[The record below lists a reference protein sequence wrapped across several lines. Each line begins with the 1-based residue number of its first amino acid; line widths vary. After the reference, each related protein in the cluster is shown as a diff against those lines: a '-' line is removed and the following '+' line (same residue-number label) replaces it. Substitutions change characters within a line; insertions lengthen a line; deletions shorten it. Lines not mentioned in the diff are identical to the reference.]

1 MFECR
6 MRGNCHRGMLLLV
19 AMLCAASAGSGALA
33 QGNTPA
39 AGVEAKT
46 RAYDVV
52 SIKPNKSGSRGT
64 MINVQNDSFSA
75 TNVSLKGLLIN
86 AYDVKDYLI
95 SGLTGWA
102 NSDRFDINAKIADMD
117 ADALKKVTGEQRQAM
132 LQQLLADRFHLK
144 VHLQTEVLPIYE
156 MVVAK
161 GGPKITAVE
170 PPGTDPD
177 VDKSKEFKGMGRGSM
192 SVSNTALM
200 AHDIPLDSL
209 AYSLSGRLSRTVVDK
224 TGLKG
229 KYDLTLTWS
238 PDDGSAAASDSSAPS
253 LFTALQEQLGLRL
266 QPAKG
271 PVETLVVDH
280 VEMPTEN

>member
-6 MRGNCHRGMLLLV
+6 MRGNFRRASVLLV
-19 AMLCAASAGSGALA
+19 VMLSAASAGGGALA
-33 QGNTPA
+33 QGKAPA
-39 AGVEAKT
+39 PGVEAKT

-52 SIKPNKSGSRGT
+52 SVKPNKSGSRGT

-75 TNVSLKGLLIN
+75 TNVSLKMMLVN

-102 NSDRFDINAKIADMD
+102 NTERFDINAKILDMD
-117 ADALKKVTGEQRQAM
+117 ADALKKLTNEQRESM
-132 LQQLLADRFHLK
+132 LQQLLADRFQLK

-177 VDKSKEFKGMGRGSM
+177 ADKNKEFKGMGRGSM
-192 SVSNTALM
+192 MVNNTELS
-200 AHDIPLDSL
+200 AHDVPLESL

>member
-6 MRGNCHRGMLLLV
+6 MRENCRRGRVLLV
-19 AMLCAASAGSGALA
+19 AMLCAASAGGGAWA
-33 QGNTPA
+33 QGNAAA
-39 AGVEAKT
+39 AGGVA
-46 RAYDVV
+46 RAPAYDVV
-52 SIKPNKSGSRGT
+52 SVKPNKSVNRGS

-75 TNVSLKGLLIN
+75 TNVSLKMMLVN

-95 SGLTGWA
+95 TGLTGWA
-102 NSDRFDINAKIADMD
+102 NSERFDINAKIVDMD
-117 ADALKKVTGEQRQAM
+117 ADALKKLTNEQRESM
-132 LQQLLADRFHLK
+132 LQQLLADRFQLK
-144 VHLQTEVLPIYE
+144 VHLQTEVLPTYE

-170 PPGTDPD
+170 PPGPDPD
-177 VDKSKEFKGMGRGSM
+177 ADKNKEFKGMGRGSM
-192 SVSNTALM
+192 RVSNTELS
-200 AHDIPLDSL
+200 AHDVPLDSL

-229 KYDLTLTWS
+229 KYDLLLTWS

-271 PVETLVVDH
+271 PVQTLVVDH
-280 VEMPTEN
+280 VELPTEN